1 MQQRSFSKADA
12 KVVSFTIQS
21 KCFHE
26 KCAQKH
32 IVFVLFYRMKGN
44 TGDFTFYIFMRAK
57 ETVDGNRGGED
68 EEKRKQ
74 GAFLGGKEEKGE
86 GRGGTDGGWHEGEWR
101 QCGGK
106 HKERRKK

>member
-1 MQQRSFSKADA
+1 FSKADA

-21 KCFHE
+21 KSFYK

-57 ETVDGNRGGED
+57 KTVNGNRGGED
-68 EEKRKQ
+68 EGERETMGKITEK
-74 GAFLGGKEEKGE
+74 
-86 GRGGTDGGWHEGEWR
+86 
-101 QCGGK
+101 
-106 HKERRKK
+106 